1 MEKSNKLSKRADSIQ
16 LAHIE
21 SVDLVSEISAT
32 MTAFSNSE
40 GGVILIGINKN
51 GKTVGVNP
59 VTDIEKLKTISN
71 EYCDPAVLHTCNTSV
86 DGHKIVLEVSIIKST
101 TKITKALD
109 DFGKKVLYVRIGDQN
124 IVMNKLYESVRRFSL
139 GNNPKPLNLS
149 DIETS
154 LVSLISTYDGCSMS
168 KIYKLSDLSRKEI
181 DLSLTRLIA
190 WNIISMDFNGETSLL
205 KLA

>member
-1 MEKSNKLSKRADSIQ
+1 MEKSNKLFKRTDSIQ

-21 SVDLVSEISAT
+21 SVDLVYEISAT

-40 GGVILIGINKN
+40 GGVIFIGINKK
-51 GKTVGVNP
+51 GKTVGVNL
-59 VTDIEKLKTISN
+59 VTDIEKLNSISN
-71 EYCDPAVLHTCNTSV
+71 EYCDPAVLHTCNPIV
-86 DGHKIVLEVSIIKST
+86 DGHKIVLEVSIVKST

-109 DFGKKVLYVRIGDQN
+109 DFGKKLLYVRIGDQN

-139 GNNPKPLNLS
+139 EKNPKPLNLS
-149 DIETS
+149 NVEAS
-154 LVSLISTYDGCSMS
+154 LISLISTYDGCSMS